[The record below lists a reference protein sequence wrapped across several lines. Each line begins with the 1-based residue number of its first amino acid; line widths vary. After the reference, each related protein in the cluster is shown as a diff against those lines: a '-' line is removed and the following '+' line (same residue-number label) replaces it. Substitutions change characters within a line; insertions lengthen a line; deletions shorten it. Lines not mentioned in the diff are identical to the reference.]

1 LLYGYNTILRETS
14 GVRRLKCPECRGSL
28 IFPNGQYSEIV
39 CERCGLV
46 ITGFQDKQG
55 FTEWTPEW
63 YSNWDKGDSGTLREW
78 LTALRTVSCQLHL
91 PDFPYREEVAR
102 VIRKRSSRIFRS
114 QMLGKN
120 KNEAIT
126 ALVFLILRQY
136 GEARSLK
143 EICETLSLD
152 TSLVMKHS
160 WVLRK
165 MTKLGRIYSPSDHLR
180 YNAWKLTPNIELIK
194 KAEDLLEKLGKK
206 VSGNPVSLAAGAFYY
221 ICKSKGL
228 KLSKDEIGMAFHIS
242 GRTVYS
248 NEKRISKMVSMNKF

>member
-1 LLYGYNTILRETS
+1 MRETS
-14 GVRRLKCPECRGSL
+14 GVRKLKCPECHGSL
-28 IFPNGQYSEIV
+28 IFPNGKYGEIV

-46 ITGFQDKQG
+46 ITGFQDNQG

-63 YSNWDKGDSGTLREW
+63 YSNWDKRDSDTLREW
-78 LTALRTVSCQLHL
+78 LTALRTVSCHLCL
-91 PDFPYREEVAR
+91 PDLPYREEAAR
-102 VIRKRSSRIFRS
+102 VIRKRRSRIFRS

-120 KNEAIT
+120 KKEAVT

-136 GEARSLK
+136 GEARSMK
-143 EICETLSLD
+143 EMCETLSLD

-165 MTKLGRIYSPSDHLR
+165 MTKLKRIYSPSDHLK
-180 YNAWKLTPNIELIK
+180 YNAWKLTHNLDLIRK
-194 KAEDLLEKLGKK
+194 TEDLLGRLGKK
-206 VSGNPVSLAAGAFYY
+206 VSGNPVSLAAGAFYH

-228 KLSKDEIGMAFHIS
+228 KLSKDDIGMAFHIS

-248 NEKRISKMVSMNKF
+248 NEKRISEIVSMNKL